1 MVSKT
6 LSAFALEGHGHSM
19 ILYICKKIRRLE
31 NEGMQLIYMELLIS
45 MHSEMILIVKAK
57 YGNVSDQMMK

>member
-1 MVSKT
+1 
-6 LSAFALEGHGHSM
+6 M
-19 ILYICKKIRRLE
+19 ILYICKKIRSLE

-45 MHSEMILIVKAK
+45 MHSEMILIVRAK